1 MESQEP
7 INEKEGNLLKM
18 IGVPAPSARNQN
30 LAMQSQRTDM
40 GNNNQIVPENMIN
53 LGASHDKVLTDILR
67 TQRINQGLENRIL
80 K

>member
-1 MESQEP
+1 
-7 INEKEGNLLKM
+7 
-18 IGVPAPSARNQN
+18 
-30 LAMQSQRTDM
+30 M